1 MGMDMLI
8 AIAKEPR
15 MTPAAKAWC
24 DSLELGPE
32 GLVKIEQ
39 GVLLARVSRLEI
51 SESDLEHLEHLL
63 EVGAEETAAEPALRA
78 LLELAVTTLAEGRRD
93 VSSLFLHNTWWM
105 VSGGPSWGDSPTDA
119 YDLLCAVD
127 AMGVTG
133 RAMSVREVKAAHA
146 AMVSA

>member
-24 DSLELGPE
+24 DSLELAPE

-63 EVGAEETAAEPALRA
+63 EVGPRRPLPSLRSA
-78 LLELAVTTLAEGRRD
+78 RC
-93 VSSLFLHNTWWM
+93 SSW
-105 VSGGPSWGDSPTDA
+105 
-119 YDLLCAVD
+119 
-127 AMGVTG
+127 
-133 RAMSVREVKAAHA
+133 R
-146 AMVSA
+146 